1 MVFSHLSI
9 YVFYAEVLILLDKF
23 NFTSKTI
30 SCFMKQEV
38 EESDKKAWSIFRDA
52 LKSIEFPNYVD
63 VSEREDGTVSFTL
76 SISYEDGTSA
86 FIMFKPGTKVIKE
99 ILQLS
104 NNLSDNNKIPNSSFE
119 KEFEKRFAALVAH
132 IFLKNFPV
140 EIEETLGGLN
150 EIPLIMPSLLMAEI
164 DSHAPNF
171 SKEKKAERI
180 EQAKNALESLL
191 EERKQ
196 RTKKRILDEI
206 EMVEKPYQPAKHLI
220 SIYYEDLLP
229 KWEQAKDCYKK
240 NKKFN
245 NWEKMVAIS
254 FEELPVDL
262 INRLGDPDTYTAMPS
277 SIALEHA
284 ARMCGINDNSLGLR
298 ALQKYLQ
305 QSREWVKKVGNEQ
318 ADKELK
324 RHFDNAIKEVGTFY
338 QVAKLLGKENV
349 TFKNYSLLH
358 KTIDKDW
365 GETIKKIIAEKEAQN
380 NDEQGESSLVH

>member
-1 MVFSHLSI
+1 
-9 YVFYAEVLILLDKF
+9 
-23 NFTSKTI
+23 
-30 SCFMKQEV
+30 MKQEV